1 MITFL
6 VKDPG
11 GLFCIHAEALAD
23 GGKNKVYY
31 WTQYNYKYRDFAIGK
46 DFGHLEKILYFDE
59 YISKADCIVDFDVR
73 GNDQIGEIRDRQPER
88 STFGSGW
95 GCKLEDDRLMLKE
108 FVKSWGLPMQPY
120 KKITGMTALREYL
133 KANPKKYVKLNIFRE
148 DMESFYAPDY
158 DTVELKLD
166 EISGNLGAHKETY
179 DFVLEDPIETDV
191 EIGFDGFFNGVDYSR
206 PFLYGYELHKNLY
219 IGKVSSVMPAPLE
232 ETMQAFKPL
241 LQKLDYRG
249 AISTEE
255 KIVSMEKHYLLDFC
269 ARLASPFTAG
279 YTEWIR
285 NWPMFV
291 YGVGLKQ
298 NVAPD
303 FGTKY
308 VGAFALK
315 SSEALDMG
323 VKINIKDPKKVKMIM
338 PYGNKKGNYAISGE
352 DHVAVVIASG
362 DSVQEVLEQIHEN
375 AELVDGHG
383 LDKDP
388 LKGIDEIEGVIEEG
402 EEAGIE
408 F

>member
-1 MITFL
+1 MRTFL
-6 VKDPG
+6 VIDPG
-11 GLFCIHAEALAD
+11 GLFCVHAEALAA
-23 GGKNKVYY
+23 GGNKVYY

-46 DFGHLEKILYFDE
+46 DFGKLEKILYFWE
-59 YISKADCIVDFDVR
+59 YVDRADCVVDFDVR
-73 GNDQIGEIRDRQPER
+73 GNDSIGWIRDNLQGK

-120 KKITGMTALREYL
+120 KEIKGMTALREYL
-133 KANPKKYVKLNIFRE
+133 KANPKKYIKLNIFRE

-158 DTVELKLD
+158 DTIELKLD
-166 EISGNLGAHKETY
+166 EIAGNLGAHKEVY
-179 DFVLEDPIETDV
+179 DFVVEDPVETDV
-191 EIGFDGFFNGVDYSR
+191 EIGFDGFFNGTDYAT
-206 PFLYGYELHKNLY
+206 PFLIGYELHKNLY
-219 IGKVSSVMPAPLE
+219 IGKVSTEMPAPIN

-241 LQKLDYRG
+241 LMKLDYRG

-255 KIVSMEKHYLLDFC
+255 KIISLEKHFLLDFC

-285 NWPMFV
+285 NWPDFV
-291 YGVGLKQ
+291 YGVGAKQ
-298 NVAPD
+298 NIVPD
-303 FGTKY
+303 FDAKY

-323 VKINIKDPKKVKMIM
+323 VMINIKDPKKVKMIM
-338 PYGNKKGNYAISGE
+338 PYGNKKGNYAIEGE

-362 DSVQEVLEQIHEN
+362 DSVEEVLDLIHEN
-375 AELVDGHG
+375 AEEVDGHG

-388 LKGIDEIEGVIEEG
+388 LKGIDDIVDLIEEG
-402 EEAGIE
+402 EEVGID

>member
-1 MITFL
+1 
-6 VKDPG
+6 
-11 GLFCIHAEALAD
+11 
-23 GGKNKVYY
+23 
-31 WTQYNYKYRDFAIGK
+31 
-46 DFGHLEKILYFDE
+46 
-59 YISKADCIVDFDVR
+59 
-73 GNDQIGEIRDRQPER
+73 
-88 STFGSGW
+88 
-95 GCKLEDDRLMLKE
+95 MLKE